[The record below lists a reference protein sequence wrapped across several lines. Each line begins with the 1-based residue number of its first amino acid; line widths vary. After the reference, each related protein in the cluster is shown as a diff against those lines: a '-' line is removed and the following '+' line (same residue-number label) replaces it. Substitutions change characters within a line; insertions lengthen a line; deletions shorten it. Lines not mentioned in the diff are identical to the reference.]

1 MLTVLLSRVARHAA
15 AVVADINFYLRRV
28 NLEIDDTTFFVALVA
43 AAAHDISHPGVTNG
57 FLIATK
63 SKLAITYSDDSV
75 LERMHVAELYRI
87 LSLEKY
93 DIFSHMATSVKA
105 DIRKMIIGM
114 VLATD
119 LARHFPRISKLK
131 SKQFGVS
138 AEDRGVQVSL
148 IMETLL
154 MLADLG
160 HTAKPFDYHQKWAS
174 RISEEFYLQ
183 GDAEERRKLPVSPL
197 CDRRQA
203 NLPKS
208 QVTFLTV
215 IATPLFEAAGQAL
228 SIDEYSIVLGE
239 LRNNITV
246 WQGRI
251 ESDVNASH
259 DRNDASHGRNGASHG
274 PAAEAK
280 PSVCR

>member
-1 MLTVLLSRVARHAA
+1 M
-15 AVVADINFYLRRV
+15 NFYLRRI
-28 NLEIDDTTFFVALVA
+28 NLDVDDTTFFVALVA

-87 LSLEKY
+87 MSQEKY
-93 DIFSHMATSVKA
+93 DIFSHMSASVRTE
-105 DIRKMIIGM
+105 IRRIIIGM

-119 LARHFPRISKLK
+119 LARHFTRISRLK
-131 SKQFGVS
+131 SKQFGLS
-138 AEDRGVQVSL
+138 EEARGVQVSL

-154 MLADLG
+154 MLSDLG
-160 HTAKPFDYHQKWAS
+160 HTAKPFEYHQLWAS
-174 RISEEFYLQ
+174 RITEEFYLQ
-183 GDAEERRKLPVSPL
+183 GDAEERRGMPISPL

-228 SIDEYSIVLGE
+228 SIDEYSVVLDE
-239 LRNNITV
+239 LRANTAV

-251 ESDVNASH
+251 DH
-259 DRNDASHGRNGASHG
+259 DAADSKAAANGT
-274 PAAEAK
+274 
-280 PSVCR
+280 R